1 MIAFTIMG
9 IVTAVFFFIVIM
21 MSIIETR
28 IKNRTKE
35 KLFWNMEKVE
45 TANTIVPR
53 DKVVTRTGGLAHDRN
68 RTYSEIQKKDD
79 KKTQ

>member
-1 MIAFTIMG
+1 MIIFTILG
-9 IVTAVFFFIVIM
+9 IITAIFLFTVIL

-35 KLFWNMEKVE
+35 KFLWNMDKVE
-45 TANTIVPR
+45 TANIR
-53 DKVVTRTGGLAHDRN
+53 GQASKGN
-68 RTYSEIQKKDD
+68 RTYNEILKRNG